1 MLEAIYTRVG
11 IITKVPAAAVM
22 EENVESLNVLN
33 YPEGAEYTPHYD
45 WGADGKVR
53 LPMCRTPNQSC
64 ANCALLWNSNNV
76 RRCCRTMTGLVAVHL
91 IAAVPQHPRGWRFH
105 VIPKG
110 YYA

>member
-53 LPMCRTPNQSC
+53 LPMCRTPINRV
-64 ANCALLWNSNNV
+64 LIV
-76 RRCCRTMTGLVAVHL
+76 HCCGTLTMYDVVVA
-91 IAAVPQHPRGWRFH
+91 P
-105 VIPKG
+105 
-110 YYA
+110 